1 MNALV
6 DLIANSILRMSIQL
20 MAKEKCFR
28 LVAMEDINF
37 WIGIIATMAFAVT
50 GVLAI
55 ADRGVDLFGVLV
67 LGLITAIGGGTIRDI
82 ILEAPIFWSENQ
94 IYVWLALA
102 ASVITFFAESFF
114 TQPQIYRWMLYI
126 DGFGAALFGI
136 QGADKAWNMDF
147 GLPVAPVILGVVT
160 AIGGG
165 LLRDVL
171 AGRKTLIMSHELY
184 AIPVTLGCCAYVLV
198 LNFLPQYVVEGSVLC
213 MLGIFGLRAAAIHW
227 DLRVPKMFITKTR

>member
-1 MNALV
+1 MSLAL
-6 DLIANSILRMSIQL
+6 SILMTSDSVFKLR
-20 MAKEKCFR
+20 KCFR
-28 LVAMEDINF
+28 LIAMEEINF

-55 ADRGVDLFGVLV
+55 SDRGVDLFGVLV

-82 ILEAPIFWSENQ
+82 ILECPIFWSENQ
-94 IYVWLALA
+94 IYVWLALG
-102 ASVITFFAESFF
+102 ASILTFFAESFF
-114 TQPQIYRWMLYI
+114 TQPQIYRWMLYM
-126 DGFGAALFGI
+126 DGFGAALFAI
-136 QGADKAWNMDF
+136 QGADKAWNMNF

-184 AIPVTLGCCAYVLV
+184 AIPVSLGCIAYVLI
-198 LNFLPQYVVEGSVLC
+198 LNFLPQYTLEGSVIC

>member
-1 MNALV
+1 
-6 DLIANSILRMSIQL
+6 
-20 MAKEKCFR
+20 
-28 LVAMEDINF
+28 MEQTQF
-37 WIGIIATMAFAVT
+37 WIGVIATMAFAVT

-55 ADRGVDLFGVLV
+55 ADRGVDIFGVLV

-82 ILEAPIFWSENQ
+82 ILEAPVFWSENQ
-94 IYVWLALA
+94 IYVWLALG
-102 ASVITFFAESFF
+102 ASILTFVAESFF

-136 QGADKAWNMDF
+136 QGADKAWSMDF
-147 GLPVAPVILGVVT
+147 GLPVAPVILGVIT

-165 LLRDVL
+165 LIRDIL

-184 AIPVTLGCCAYVLV
+184 AIPVTLGCCAYVLI
-198 LNFLPQYVVEGSVLC
+198 LNFLPQYALEGSALY

-227 DLRVPKMFITKTR
+227 DLRVPKILITKTR

>member
-1 MNALV
+1 MHQFFVQKNL
-6 DLIANSILRMSIQL
+6 
-20 MAKEKCFR
+20 KCFR
-28 LVAMEDINF
+28 LFPMEQIQF
-37 WIGIIATMAFAVT
+37 WISVIATMAFAVT

-55 ADRGVDLFGVLV
+55 TDRGVDLFGVLV

-82 ILEAPIFWSENQ
+82 ILGASVFWSENQ
-94 IYVWLALA
+94 IYVWLALE
-102 ASVITFFAESFF
+102 ASVLTFVAESFF

-126 DGFGAALFGI
+126 DGFGAALFAI
-136 QGADKAWNMDF
+136 QGADKAWSMGY
-147 GLPVAPVILGVVT
+147 GLPVGPVILGVIT

-165 LLRDVL
+165 LIRDIL

-198 LNFLPQYVVEGSVLC
+198 LNFAPLYALEGSVLC
-213 MLGIFGLRAAAIHW
+213 MLGIFGLRAAAIYW

>member
-1 MNALV
+1 
-6 DLIANSILRMSIQL
+6 
-20 MAKEKCFR
+20 
-28 LVAMEDINF
+28 MEEINF
-37 WIGIIATMAFAVT
+37 WISAIATMAFAVT

-82 ILEAPIFWSENQ
+82 ILGAPIFWSENQ
-94 IYVWLALA
+94 IYVWLALGA
-102 ASVITFFAESFF
+102 GALTFFAESFF

-126 DGFGAALFGI
+126 DGFGAALFGV
-136 QGADKAWNMDF
+136 QGAHKALEMDF
-147 GLPVAPVILGVVT
+147 GLPVAPVILGVIT

-171 AGRKTLIMSHELY
+171 AGRKTLLMSHELY

-198 LNFLPQYVVEGSVLC
+198 CNLIPQYALQGSVIC
-213 MLGIFGLRAAAIHW
+213 MFCIFGLRAAAIYW
-227 DLRVPKMFITKTR
+227 DLHVPKMFITKMR